1 MDNGSGRKLALCQLR
16 FPATTLAAP
25 RRYYPRFPLSHP
37 ATSPGYL
44 EGNRLA
50 NTAGFLLRLLTM
62 APITFKWTP
71 FAALPSGS
79 HPLTKFLL
87 TPFSVS
93 VSGRVAGLSEKYFK
107 AAR

>member
-1 MDNGSGRKLALCQLR
+1 MKPSLASFQDAFVDALYGTESSTMDSLTQR
-16 FPATTLAAP
+16 
-25 RRYYPRFPLSHP
+25 
-37 ATSPGYL
+37 
-44 EGNRLA
+44 NRLA
-50 NTAGFLLRLLTM
+50 NTPGFLLRLLTM

-93 VSGRVAGLSEKYFK
+93 VSGRVAGLSEKHFK